1 MAGGTWVEIDAGRI
15 LEVTQGDITRV
26 AADAIVNAANAA
38 LVVGG
43 GVDAAIHRAGGP
55 RILADLVARYGTDRH
70 CPTGDAVITTAGILP
85 ARWVIHAVGPIW
97 TGGGAGEA
105 DLLASAYRS
114 AMSQAAGLGARSV
127 VLPAISCG
135 VYGFPLEAGAAI
147 GLRIVAEAL
156 RRDTSV
162 LRATFVLR
170 SFDAFGVFR
179 AALAELG
186 PEP

>member
-1 MAGGTWVEIDAGRI
+1 MSGGTWVEIGARRI

-38 LVVGG
+38 LVIGG

-55 RILADLVARYGTDRH
+55 RILADLVARYGLDRH
-70 CPTGDAVITTAGILP
+70 CPTGRAVVTTAGILP
-85 ARWVIHAVGPIW
+85 SRWVIHAVGPIW
-97 TGGGAGEA
+97 TGGDAGEA

-114 AMSQAAGLGARSV
+114 AMFEAAALGARSV

-135 VYGFPLEAGAAI
+135 VYGYPLEAGAAI
-147 GLRIVAEAL
+147 GLRTVAESL
-156 RRDTSV
+156 RSETSV

-170 SFDAFGVFR
+170 SFDTFGVFR

-186 PEP
+186 SIT